1 MELHNDPVL
10 PGEVQI
16 RQTTATNSRI
26 VRVCRQM
33 YREALPVFYKMVE
46 LQLWDIGSPGWIQL
60 PKDSRIGCFRIVTLM
75 YPAVSYLRFYHLT
88 NLKKTRHLK
97 FKTTWH
103 FWEPQELGMDMSTVV
118 TEDSARYYAGA
129 ESIINTYRVNDWMK
143 TLEMALVEMQ
153 RRNKTRRIA
162 GNDLSASLVWSDFDF
177 VTRGDEIHP
186 LPGSP
191 TFVLTLWDDK
201 EVTFRYTFDGES
213 YQANQKHQL
222 DRMSQARAHAISLHL
237 GTTRWPRCLRI
248 LNDFTMSKVRRGII
262 RS

>member
-1 MELHNDPVL
+1 MAESKSLATPTPIEQTSLLLTTTPEVRNRVFELLFEGGVISLDPGGRMELHNEPVL

-16 RQTTATNSRI
+16 RQATATNSRI

-103 FWEPQELGMDMSTVV
+103 FWEPQELSMDMCLPS
-118 TEDSARYYAGA
+118 
-129 ESIINTYRVNDWMK
+129 
-143 TLEMALVEMQ
+143 L
-153 RRNKTRRIA
+153 RRILLDTMPA
-162 GNDLSASLVWSDFDF
+162 
-177 VTRGDEIHP
+177 
-186 LPGSP
+186 
-191 TFVLTLWDDK
+191 
-201 EVTFRYTFDGES
+201 
-213 YQANQKHQL
+213 QK
-222 DRMSQARAHAISLHL
+222 A
-237 GTTRWPRCLRI
+237 
-248 LNDFTMSKVRRGII
+248 
-262 RS
+262 